1 MYMTGIIRE
10 IYRLKILM
18 SGWVITLANLD
29 DLIKK
34 YENLAKDKIENTV
47 KETLEDTGKFSVDK
61 IKRLSTVD
69 TGKMRDSMHYTT
81 IKKEGENNWYIDVG
95 SENVYYTSYQE
106 MGFFN
111 VWARRFIPGVF
122 MVREGAKEGREFLHE
137 ELQKR
142 MDVLFKND

>member
-1 MYMTGIIRE
+1 M
-10 IYRLKILM
+10 
-18 SGWVITLANLD
+18 ITLANLD

-34 YENLAKDKIENTV
+34 YENLGNSKIEENIV
-47 KETLEDTGKFSVDK
+47 NTLEDTGKFAVNE
-61 IKRLSTVD
+61 IKKRSTVD
-69 TGKMRDSMHYTT
+69 TGKMRDSMNYTP
-81 IKKEGENNWYIDVG
+81 IKKEGDKWYIDVG
-95 SENVYYTSYQE
+95 SENIFYTSYQE
-106 MGFFN
+106 FGFFN

>member
-1 MYMTGIIRE
+1 M
-10 IYRLKILM
+10 
-18 SGWVITLANLD
+18 ITLANLD

-34 YENLAKDKIENTV
+34 YENLGNYKVENTI
-47 KETLEDTGKFSVDK
+47 KETLKDTGEITTKKYIYD
-61 IKRLSTVD
+61 RSTVD
-69 TGKMRDSMHYTT
+69 TGRMRSEMEYTPPT
-81 IKKEGENNWYIDVG
+81 KEGDNEWYIEVG
-95 SENVYYTSYQE
+95 NWDVYYTKYQE
-106 MGFFN
+106 FGFFN

>member
-1 MYMTGIIRE
+1 M
-10 IYRLKILM
+10 
-18 SGWVITLANLD
+18 ANLD

-34 YENLAKDKIENTV
+34 YSSLANDKIENTI
-47 KETLEDTGKFSVDK
+47 KETLEDTGKFAVNE
-61 IKRLSTVD
+61 IKKRSTVD
-69 TGKMRDSMHYTT
+69 TGKMRDSMNYTPPT
-81 IKKEGENNWYIDVG
+81 KEENTWYIDVG
-95 SENVYYTSYQE
+95 SKNVYYTEYQE
-106 MGFFN
+106 FGFFN

>member
-1 MYMTGIIRE
+1 M
-10 IYRLKILM
+10 
-18 SGWVITLANLD
+18 ITLANLD

-34 YENLAKDKIENTV
+34 YENLGNSKIEETIVN
-47 KETLEDTGKFSVDK
+47 TLEDTGKFAVNE
-61 IKRLSTVD
+61 IKKRSTVD
-69 TGKMRDSMHYTT
+69 TGKMRDSMNYTP
-81 IKKEGENNWYIDVG
+81 IKKEGNTWYIDVG
-95 SENVYYTSYQE
+95 SNKIFYTSYQE
-106 MGFFN
+106 FGFFN

>member
-1 MYMTGIIRE
+1 
-10 IYRLKILM
+10 M

-34 YENLAKDKIENTV
+34 YSSLANDKIENTI
-47 KETLEDTGKFSVDK
+47 KETLEDTGKFAVNE
-61 IKRLSTVD
+61 IKKRSTVD
-69 TGKMRDSMHYTT
+69 TGKMRDSMNYTP
-81 IKKEGENNWYIDVG
+81 IKKEGNTWYIDVG
-95 SENVYYTSYQE
+95 SSKIFYASYQE
-106 MGFFN
+106 FGFFN

>member
-1 MYMTGIIRE
+1 
-10 IYRLKILM
+10 M

-34 YENLAKDKIENTV
+34 YENLANDKIENTI
-47 KETLEDTGKFSVDK
+47 KETLEDTGKFAVNE
-61 IKRLSTVD
+61 IKKRSTVD
-69 TGKMRDSMHYTT
+69 TGKMRDSMNYTP
-81 IKKEGENNWYIDVG
+81 IKKEGNTWYIDVG
-95 SENVYYTSYQE
+95 SNKIFYTSYQE
-106 MGFFN
+106 FGFFN

>member
-1 MYMTGIIRE
+1 M
-10 IYRLKILM
+10 
-18 SGWVITLANLD
+18 ITLANLD

-34 YENLAKDKIENTV
+34 YENLAKSKIEDTI
-47 KETLEDTGKFSVDK
+47 KDTLNDTGKFAVNE
-61 IKRLSTVD
+61 IKKRSTVD
-69 TGKMRDSMHYTT
+69 TGRMRDSMNYTP
-81 IKKEGENNWYIDVG
+81 IKKEGNTWYIDVG
-95 SENVYYTSYQE
+95 SDKIFYTSYQE
-106 MGFFN
+106 FGFFN

>member
-1 MYMTGIIRE
+1 M
-10 IYRLKILM
+10 
-18 SGWVITLANLD
+18 ANLD

-34 YENLAKDKIENTV
+34 YENLGNSKIEDTI
-47 KETLEDTGKFSVDK
+47 KDTLNDTGKFAVNE
-61 IKRLSTVD
+61 IKKRSTVD
-69 TGKMRDSMHYTT
+69 TGKMRDSMNYTP

-106 MGFFN
+106 FGFFN

-122 MVREGAKEGREFLHE
+122 MVREGTKEGREFLHE

>member
-1 MYMTGIIRE
+1 MTGTIMG
-10 IYRLKILM
+10 IYRLKISLN
-18 SGWVITLANLD
+18 GWVIILANLD

-34 YENLAKDKIENTV
+34 YSSLANDKIENTI
-47 KETLEDTGKFSVDK
+47 KETLEDTGKITTKKYIYD
-61 IKRLSTVD
+61 RSTVD
-69 TGKMRDSMHYTT
+69 TGKMRNSMNYTPPT
-81 IKKEGENNWYIDVG
+81 KEGNEWYIDVG
-95 SENVYYTSYQE
+95 STDTYYTEYQE
-106 MGFFN
+106 FGFFN

>member
-1 MYMTGIIRE
+1 MN
-10 IYRLKILM
+10 
-18 SGWVITLANLD
+18 GWVITLANLD

-34 YENLAKDKIENTV
+34 YENLANDKIENTI
-47 KETLEDTGKFSVDK
+47 KDTLNDTGKFAVNE
-61 IKRLSTVD
+61 IKKRSTVD
-69 TGKMRDSMHYTT
+69 TGKMRDSMNYTP
-81 IKKEGENNWYIDVG
+81 IKKEGNTWYIDVG
-95 SENVYYTSYQE
+95 SNNVYYTEYQE
-106 MGFFN
+106 FGFFN